1 MKQLILF
8 LTLLI
13 SFSCL
18 KAQTILEAVIT
29 KDNFKKSLNV
39 EIINEFEYTQYMKST
54 TEGYFKCY
62 LYYGNNT
69 LIFRDDYKHEVGRI
83 YIKNESYNKQLK
95 TNINLND

>member
-1 MKQLILF
+1 MKKLILF

-13 SFSCL
+13 SFTCL
-18 KAQTILEAVIT
+18 KAQTIFEAVIT
-29 KDNFKKSLNV
+29 KDNSTKSLFI
-39 EIINEFEYTQYMKST
+39 EIVNEYEPTQYLIST
-54 TEGYFKCY
+54 IEGYFKCY

-69 LIFRDDYKHEVGRI
+69 LIFRDDYNHEVGRI